1 MKTYFITF
9 ANLFEATAFKEFLC
23 TNYKDL
29 PIHYFNYKGCS
40 VSAQTPHFANTAIL
54 SGILSTKSTVKHK
67 QTRKGVTKYTLI

>member
-1 MKTYFITF
+1 MTTYFITF

-23 TNYKDL
+23 TNHKNL

-54 SGILSTKSTVKHK
+54 DGVLSTKTIIKQK